1 MLPNPPQARSWVPER
16 RGHNLGCS
24 HSPGTDHG
32 GMWHVKLPLSPRCCS
47 QEPNPSP
54 AELDLVC
61 YLQVP
66 SPAKCKAGGWLSMGL
81 SGSSTRAWSPAGS
94 GLGVQVLS
102 SLPFSLYR

>member
-1 MLPNPPQARSWVPER
+1 MQRTQ
-16 RGHNLGCS
+16 
-24 HSPGTDHG
+24 PGL
-32 GMWHVKLPLSPRCCS
+32 LPLPWQRLWGNVAHEASPQPLSCS

-54 AELDLVC
+54 GELDLVC

-66 SPAKCKAGGWLSMGL
+66 SPAECRAGGWLSVGL

-94 GLGVQVLS
+94 GLGVQLLS